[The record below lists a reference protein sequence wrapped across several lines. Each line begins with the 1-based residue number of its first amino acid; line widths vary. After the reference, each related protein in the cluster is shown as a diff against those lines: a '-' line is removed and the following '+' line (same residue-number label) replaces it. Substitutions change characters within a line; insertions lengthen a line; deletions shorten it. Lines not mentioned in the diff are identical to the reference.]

1 MNQTSNELQ
10 LRPNTSEV
18 DQLVLS
24 FTAKQVPAFSQFLGQ
39 GFYVTA
45 CTGIS
50 IKEFF
55 TQQLEMNPQYLE
67 DRVQTILLDGQPVD
81 DTDSAKVING
91 SVLALSAALPG
102 VLGATL
108 RKGGYYAAMR
118 SHITYTSNLACEQD
132 QQGWVIIKLFNLIA
146 KELGP
151 LFLAR
156 GILIQA
162 TELADFL
169 QRQGSVFWRLCREAT
184 LNGQSQTAQN
194 LTDIQW
200 PADRLVHLQ
209 IQTT

>member
-1 MNQTSNELQ
+1 
-10 LRPNTSEV
+10 
-18 DQLVLS
+18 
-24 FTAKQVPAFSQFLGQ
+24 
-39 GFYVTA
+39 
-45 CTGIS
+45 
-50 IKEFF
+50 
-55 TQQLEMNPQYLE
+55 
-67 DRVQTILLDGQPVD
+67 
-81 DTDSAKVING
+81 
-91 SVLALSAALPG
+91 
-102 VLGATL
+102 
-108 RKGGYYAAMR
+108 MR

-169 QRQGSVFWRLCREAT
+169 QRQGSVFWRLCRSAT
-184 LNGQSQTAQN
+184 LNGQPQTAQN